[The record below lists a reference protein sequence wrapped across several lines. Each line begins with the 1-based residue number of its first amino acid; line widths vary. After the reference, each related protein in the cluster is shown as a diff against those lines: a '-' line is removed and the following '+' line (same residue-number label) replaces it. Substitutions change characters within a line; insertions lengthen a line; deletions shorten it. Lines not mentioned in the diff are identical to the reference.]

1 MTDTKKDSSAHI
13 QGERYDIGLM
23 GNWYGPGYVNETTV
37 YALKAVL
44 GRLGYSVLV
53 IDRQEELQLLNSVCD
68 TFLVSCDQVWNY
80 EITKNYGKNF
90 YLDFA
95 EDKKKKI
102 AYAVSFM
109 QDKSAIPIG
118 EMAAIAKLVH
128 RFDAVS
134 AREEDGVEILKNE
147 LGIEGPQVLD
157 PVLLL
162 TREEY
167 EKLAAKSQRNEEK
180 YLLADI
186 QNSTPEIEEM
196 LQYVAEK
203 KKLKLVKLSDLQEKL
218 TPGGR
223 VAYVERAS
231 CVLTDSCQGAA
242 LAVLFER
249 PLVCLGDEE
258 QGMSGLASFADLFAL
273 NHRLFTKPAKVKEK
287 LKLLDQMDCSR
298 IRKVLE
304 MERARSEKWLK
315 TALEAPGADLKNVT
329 CVTKKECCGCGAC
342 CNSCPVDA
350 ITMEYD
356 DEGFLYPVIDDKK
369 CIHCGK
375 CVKACPSLH
384 VKRDNFK
391 VPDMYAAYGDNE
403 VRSVSSSGGIFS
415 LVADYVL
422 KNGGAVCGAAFDE
435 EQKLSHV
442 VIYDEKDM
450 PPLRTSKYIQ
460 SNTVKTYQEIKKVLD
475 AGKPALY
482 SGCPCQIAG
491 LRTFLGK
498 EYENLY
504 TLDVL
509 CHGGPSPVVFRKYLE
524 EVHHGKKI
532 TYIGF
537 RDKDYYGWST
547 EMTVKYDNGEIYRKV
562 RSEDLHY
569 RSFLPCL
576 SVRPH
581 CQVCLYSALP
591 RQGDFTL
598 GDFWG
603 VQKYDPKLTDGY
615 GTSILSVNS
624 EKGRKLLEIIKDKL
638 VLLEP
643 IDLKYILTHG
653 QPFARPFKNNAMRYR
668 FIRMIKD
675 CSYAKTIECCSV
687 NHFDYALYGMN
698 ADSYGD
704 ILGYYALYKTV
715 SRMDYPVLMVRR
727 AKEDE
732 KKITPLKHR
741 LTAFANRYY
750 PKVSAVD
757 RGGKMHTLNE
767 TCRGL
772 LAGPNQAWDEKRGPL
787 FGFAEKEKKKVFFEK
802 EIGDILSPVFLLKKE
817 MYDDLEKYAD
827 LPLPEKYTAVYLKK
841 DGEKIA
847 AALEKKGR
855 TAVLL
860 DEDMMV
866 ENWISAI
873 KHADC
878 LVTDHE
884 DAVSMAA
891 VYRVPFSA
899 YCPDEGLKRYLE
911 RLGLAGTA
919 VSSAEAIVSKVEA
932 GAEVSWQAAQA
943 SISEYREKT
952 ADKLKKKLK
961 YHRRPKDILRAVKR
975 RSVGFAKNH
984 LPAPVKQAIKRVI
997 GRA

>member
-1 MTDTKKDSSAHI
+1 MRNKTKEQLELL
-13 QGERYDIGLM
+13 QGKKYDVGIL
-23 GNWYGPGYVNETTV
+23 GNWCSSKCVNEITS
-37 YALKAVL
+37 YALETAL
-44 GRLGYSVLV
+44 GKLGYSALV
-53 IDRQEELQLLNSVCD
+53 IDRQDEPQLLND
-68 TFLVSCDQVWNY
+68 SCDAFLLSSDQSWDY
-80 EITKNYGKNF
+80 EIAKKFGKTF

-95 EDKKKKI
+95 ADDKKKI
-102 AYAVSFM
+102 AYAISFGRE
-109 QDKSAIPIG
+109 KSAVPMG
-118 EMAAIAKLVH
+118 EMPAVTKLLH

-134 AREEDGVEILKNE
+134 AREEDAVEILKNE
-147 LGIEGPQVLD
+147 FGLEGPQVLD
-157 PVLLL
+157 PALLL
-162 TREEY
+162 CRDEY
-167 EKLAAKSQRNEEK
+167 EKLAESSQIKEEK
-180 YLLADI
+180 FLLAYLMD
-186 QNSTPEIEEM
+186 STPEIEEM
-196 LQYVAEK
+196 LSFVSGK
-203 KKLKLVKLSDLQEKL
+203 KGLKLIQISGLQE
-218 TPGGR
+218 
-223 VAYVERAS
+223 VSACDWIAYIKNAS
-231 CVLTDSCQGAA
+231 CVITDSVQGAGLA
-242 LAVLFER
+242 LLFER
-249 PLVCLGDEE
+249 PLVCLGNEE
-258 QGMSGLASFADLFAL
+258 RGMSGMVSLADLFAL

-287 LKLLDQMDCSR
+287 LRLLDKIDCSR

-304 MERARSEKWLK
+304 MERVRSEKWLK
-315 TALEAPGADLKNVT
+315 EALEAPKVNLKNIT

-342 CNSCPVDA
+342 YNSCPVDA

-356 DEGFLYPVIDDKK
+356 DEGFLYPVINEEK

-384 VKRDNFK
+384 AKRDNFK
-391 VPDMYAAYGDNE
+391 VPDMYAAYGDDK

-422 KNGGAVCGAAFDE
+422 ENGGAVCGAAFDE
-435 EQKLSHV
+435 QQRLSHV
-442 VIYDEKDM
+442 VIYDEKDL
-450 PPLRTSKYIQ
+450 PALRASKYIQ

-475 AGKPALY
+475 AGKMALY

-498 EYENLY
+498 DYENLY

-509 CHGGPSPVVFRKYLE
+509 CHGGPSPVVFQKYLE
-524 EVHHGKKI
+524 EVHHGKKVV
-532 TYIGF
+532 YVGF

-591 RQGDFTL
+591 RQGEFTL

-615 GTSILSVNS
+615 GTSILSVNN

-668 FIRMIKD
+668 FIRMIRD
-675 CSYAKTIECCSV
+675 CSYERTIECCAA
-687 NHFDYALYGMN
+687 NHFEYALYGMN

-704 ILGYYALYKTV
+704 ILGYYALYKSI
-715 SRMDYPVLMVRR
+715 SRMNYSVLMVRR

-732 KKITPLKHR
+732 KNVTPLKHR

-757 RGGKMHTLNE
+757 RIGKMNTLND

-772 LAGPNQAWDEKRGPL
+772 LAGPNQVWDEKRGPL
-787 FGFAEKEKKKVFFEK
+787 FGFADKEKKKVFFEK
-802 EIGDILSPVFLLKKE
+802 EIGDILSPVFLLGRE
-817 MYDDLEKYAD
+817 AYDELEKHGD
-827 LPLPEKYTAVYLKK
+827 MVLPVHYTAVYLKK
-841 DGEKIA
+841 DGAELA
-847 AALEKKGR
+847 AKLEGAGK
-855 TAVLL
+855 TVVLL
-860 DEDMMV
+860 DDDQMV

-878 LVTDHE
+878 LITDSS

-891 VYRVPFSA
+891 VYQVPLLT
-899 YCPDEGLKRYLE
+899 YCPDDETGKYLE

-919 VSSAEAIVSKVEA
+919 VTSAEALVKKAKGST
-932 GAEVSWQAAQA
+932 EVSWQEAQTA
-943 SISEYREKT
+943 LFGYRDKT
-952 ADKLKKKLK
+952 LERLQKKLK
-961 YHRRPKDILRAVKR
+961 YHKRPKDVLRAGKR
-975 RSVGFAKNH
+975 RAVGFAKNT
-984 LPAPVKQAIKRVI
+984 LPAPAKQAIKRVL